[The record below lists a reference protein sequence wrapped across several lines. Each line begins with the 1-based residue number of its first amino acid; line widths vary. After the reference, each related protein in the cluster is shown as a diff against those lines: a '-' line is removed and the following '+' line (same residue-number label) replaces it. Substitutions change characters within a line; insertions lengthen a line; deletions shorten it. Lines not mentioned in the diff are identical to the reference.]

1 VISTRVSVGKL
12 PDARRRQRSENQRG
26 QAQIEL
32 SIMVRMLVALAIGI
46 VNSGIS
52 LTNNRTVSPAAEA
65 SALLPGT
72 GRDQATGLRSTAVQA
87 RYPAAPDLHH
97 TDIAFAISLKNG
109 TFRAASCGSATVR
122 TLQGAN
128 VDFTSHAGW
137 LEAIRI

>member
-1 VISTRVSVGKL
+1 MISRRVSVGKL
-12 PDARRRQRSENQRG
+12 PDARRWRQRAGSRRG

-72 GRDQATGLRSTAVQA
+72 VRDQTTGLRNTAVQA
-87 RYPAAPDLHH
+87 QYSAAPDLHH

-109 TFRAASCGSATVR
+109 TFGPASRDSA
-122 TLQGAN
+122 GAN
-128 VDFTSHAGW
+128 VEFASPAGW
-137 LEAIRI
+137 LEATRI